1 MRKTRLLAGMA
12 ASVLAA
18 AAMALPVSAT
28 VAPGGNYNVPATD
41 GSVTEATITKYL
53 IMDNEANAP
62 AVTMTYTLTAG
73 EAAASTEADTF
84 NVYAG
89 ILDNIEMDG
98 TVGDSATISFDSS
111 STKAEATAVGL
122 IDSFDAASQDY
133 VTAGFDIDFANVEFP
148 EPGIYRYVITETCSL
163 ADNIVL
169 PMDSTERTIDVFV
182 VDASENDGTAADDK
196 KLRIENIVLYTEVI
210 DSNTESDIET
220 AAGTKAAAFN
230 NLYETHDLTLSKT
243 VTGNQGSKDKYFAFE
258 VEITDAGSGTKLD
271 VALDSAD
278 AVLDKSAKINESIAA
293 DENPDVLTTDAS
305 GSVTQTFYL
314 MHGQSLV
321 VKGLPDGA
329 KYTITEDFA
338 EYAVSAEV
346 FGDTDAAADT
356 GIADNGMV
364 SDSTTG
370 IKDDTEV
377 AYTNN
382 KEGTIPTGV
391 ILSIAAPC
399 VIGIAVVGG
408 IIVLSVKKKRS
419 EAEE

>member
-41 GSVTEATITKYL
+41 DSVTEATITKYL

-98 TVGDSATISFDSS
+98 TAGDSATISFDSS
-111 STKAEATAVGL
+111 STKADADADGL
-122 IDSFDAASQDY
+122 IDSFDAAKQDY
-133 VTAGFDIDFANVEFP
+133 VTDHFDIDFAAVEFP

-210 DSNTESDIET
+210 DSNTSADIET

-321 VKGLPDGA
+321 IKGLPDGA

-346 FGDTDAAADT
+346 SGDTDAAADT
-356 GIADNGMV
+356 GIADNGIV

>member
-1 MRKTRLLAGMA
+1 MRKARLLAGMA

-41 GSVTEATITKYL
+41 DSVTEATITKYL

-84 NVYAG
+84 NVYEG

-98 TVGDSATISFDSS
+98 TAGDSATISFDSS
-111 STKAEATAVGL
+111 STKADATAVGL

-133 VTAGFDIDFANVEFP
+133 VTDGFKIDFANVEFP

-196 KLRIENIVLYTEVI
+196 KLKIENIVLYTEVI

-220 AAGTKAAAFN
+220 AAGTKTAAFN

-278 AVLDKSAKINESIAA
+278 DVLDKSAKINESIAA

-321 VKGLPDGA
+321 IKGLPDGA

-346 FGDTDAAADT
+346 SGDTDAAADT
-356 GIADNGMV
+356 GIAGNGIV